1 MVLFCQ
7 GLASAAVVVLLSAV
21 LWDVLPRA
29 DLPCDVSRSD
39 CPQFSESYFHARQ
52 AFRSAATAAGAL
64 QESLLVYTD
73 PATGLDYTMDVA
85 ILPASSSP
93 SSNEAFPTPAAT
105 NVPLL
110 MHLSGVHGVE
120 GFAGSAVQVAA
131 LKRIAAEAAT
141 DTAAAAATSASGNAA
156 STRSKP
162 YTLCFVHA
170 VNPYGFA
177 ALRRFN
183 ENNVDL
189 NRNNLTPEQW
199 KQVSL

>member
-1 MVLFCQ
+1 
-7 GLASAAVVVLLSAV
+7 
-21 LWDVLPRA
+21 
-29 DLPCDVSRSD
+29 
-39 CPQFSESYFHARQ
+39 
-52 AFRSAATAAGAL
+52 
-64 QESLLVYTD
+64 
-73 PATGLDYTMDVA
+73 
-85 ILPASSSP
+85 
-93 SSNEAFPTPAAT
+93 
-105 NVPLL
+105 
-110 MHLSGVHGVE
+110 VHGVE

-131 LKRIAAEAAT
+131 LKGIAAEAAT
-141 DTAAAAATSASGNAA
+141 DTTAAAAAAAAASASGNAA